1 MTFSMLAR
9 CADTGQLGV
18 AVATSDLAV
27 GARVP
32 FAEPGVGVAITQH
45 RTDPRLGPRMLELL
59 HGGAGARE
67 AVNTVA
73 SETPHRDWR
82 QLAVLA
88 ASGDYAAYAGE
99 GVTPAVAMLPGDG
112 CLVVGNMLAS
122 GAVAPAIAAGFASAT
137 GELAGRLVAGL
148 QAGLAAGGETGPL
161 RSAALLV
168 VGEHEFPLVDLRID
182 DHHEPLTALEALWR
196 AYEPWEEDF
205 VRRAL
210 DPDSAT
216 GTPNGSHPAP
226 TSTTT

>member
-1 MTFSMLAR
+1 MTFSLLAR

-45 RTDPRLGPRMLELL
+45 RTDPRLGPRMLERVRS
-59 HGGAGARE
+59 GEDARE
-67 AVNTVA
+67 ALNATA
-73 SETPHRDWR
+73 AETPHRWWR
-82 QLAVLA
+82 QLALLT
-88 ASGDYAAYAGE
+88 ASGEYAAYAGE

-122 GAVAPAIAAGFASAT
+122 GAVAPAIASGYAAT
-137 GELAGRLVAGL
+137 TGDLAGRLVAAL
-148 QAGLAAGGETGPL
+148 QAGLAAGGETATL

-168 VGEHEFPLVDLRID
+168 VGEPPFPLVDLRVD
-182 DHHEPLTALEALWR
+182 DHEEPLTALEALWR

-205 VRRAL
+205 VQRAL
-210 DPDSAT
+210 DPDAAT
-216 GTPNGSHPAP
+216 GMPNGAHPP
-226 TSTTT
+226 ISTTT